1 MTVHKAQKGHDCY
14 TLQEN
19 NSEVFTYSTE
29 HINQNTLI
37 TVENIDYEDPN
48 LNNKWHSLKKNF
60 TYELRIIS
68 FILYY
73 TLQVRTYLFIR
84 EVKLM
89 DDNRVDMVVW

>member
-14 TLQEN
+14 RLQEN

-29 HINQNTLI
+29 HINNSLKYWLWRPKPEQQMAHWRNTL
-37 TVENIDYEDPN
+37 
-48 LNNKWHSLKKNF
+48 LS
-60 TYELRIIS
+60 YELRIIS
-68 FILYY
+68 FIVYY

>member
-1 MTVHKAQKGHDCY
+1 MTVTHSKKITQRYSH
-14 TLQEN
+14 TL
-19 NSEVFTYSTE
+19 
-29 HINQNTLI
+29 QNTLI

-48 LNNKWHSLKKNF
+48 LNNKWHSLKKHF
-60 TYELRIIS
+60 TYELCIIS

-89 DDNRVDMVVW
+89 DDNRVHMVV